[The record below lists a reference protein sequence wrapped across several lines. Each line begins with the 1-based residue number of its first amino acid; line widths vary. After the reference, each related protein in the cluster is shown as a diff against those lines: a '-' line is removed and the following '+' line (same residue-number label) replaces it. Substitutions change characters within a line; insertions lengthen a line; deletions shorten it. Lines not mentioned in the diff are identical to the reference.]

1 MLVVKVF
8 QLFIMKNNVL
18 TASRMNAEMS
28 CSRKH
33 YWGNE
38 VGLTKTEVGVALR
51 IGSAWARAMEARWHG
66 KTYEQALIEAIPDG
80 IELNAYDCAVVSA
93 LLAAYYEVY
102 GANEKVGKLHP
113 EVEIVPRK
121 LGVGDF
127 IVRGKLDGLGSL
139 KDGRSVIIESK
150 TTSARLD
157 ASSDYWLRLSFN
169 LQVYQ
174 YLSEARQ
181 MGWDVAVIFYDVTR
195 KPMIRPCEINNLD
208 QKGLKIVVDKNG
220 KRIYATKKIKTG
232 KGKTARVREVEDRN
246 KPRQSA
252 DVSKG
257 WAVKSHTETPDEYCD
272 RVYKDALAR
281 PDFYFARREIPVIDQ
296 QLVAFELQREAI
308 ARRILR
314 QREDEEG
321 LVNPEDAWP
330 RNVSEHTCN
339 FCSYKSFCLSNI
351 HPNINNPPEG
361 FVIRD
366 HNPELERIELCES
379 DSQNASA
386 A

>member
-1 MLVVKVF
+1 MNR
-8 QLFIMKNNVL
+8 NNVL

-38 VGLTKTEVGVALR
+38 IGLTKIEVGVALR

-66 KTYEQALIEAIPDG
+66 KTYEQALVEAIPDG
-80 IELNAYDCAVVSA
+80 IDLNAYDCATVSA

-102 GANEKVGKLHP
+102 GCNEKVGKLHP
-113 EVEIVPRK
+113 EVEIPPRK

-174 YLSEARQ
+174 YIVEARQ
-181 MGWDVAVIFYDVTR
+181 MGWDIQAVFYDVTR
-195 KPMIRPCEINNLD
+195 KPMIRPCEVNDLD
-208 QKGLKIVVDKNG
+208 QHGRKIVIDANK
-220 KRIYATKKIKTG
+220 KRIYNTKQVKVKVG
-232 KGKTARVREVEDRN
+232 KGKRAKVEVREVENRD
-246 KPRQSA
+246 KPRQSG
-252 DVSKG
+252 DESKG
-257 WAVKSHTETPDEYCD
+257 WIVKSHTETPDEYCD

-308 ARRILR
+308 AKRILH
-314 QREDEEG
+314 QRENEAG

-339 FCSYKSFCLSNI
+339 FCSFKLFCLSNI
-351 HPNINNPPEG
+351 HPNINNPLEG

-366 HNPELERIELCES
+366 HNPELERIEPCES
-379 DSQNASA
+379 DSQNESVA
-386 A
+386 

>member
-1 MLVVKVF
+1 
-8 QLFIMKNNVL
+8 
-18 TASRMNAEMS
+18 MNAEIS

-38 VGLTKTEVGVALR
+38 IGLTKTEVGVALR

-80 IELNAYDCAVVSA
+80 IELNAYDCAIVSA

-102 GANEKVGKLHP
+102 GRNEKVGKLHP
-113 EVEIVPRK
+113 EVEITPRE

-169 LQVYQ
+169 LQVLQ

-181 MGWDVAVIFYDVTR
+181 MGWDIAVIFYDVTR
-195 KPMIRPCEINNLD
+195 KPMIRPCEINSLD
-208 QKGLKIVVDKNG
+208 SKGLKIVIDKNG
-220 KRIYATKKIKTG
+220 KRIYKTKKVTLATKVGKKKGVAKKIVK
-232 KGKTARVREVEDRN
+232 EVEDLN
-246 KPRQSA
+246 SPRQSG
-252 DVSKG
+252 DESKG
-257 WAVKSHTETPDEYCD
+257 WFVKSHTETPDEYCD

-314 QREDEEG
+314 QRQDEEG
-321 LVNPEDAWP
+321 LVNPEDAWL

-339 FCSYKSFCLSNI
+339 FCQFKSFCLSNI

-361 FVIRD
+361 FEVRGF
-366 HNPELERIELCES
+366 NPELERTEPCES
-379 DSQNASA
+379 DSQNESVA
-386 A
+386 

>member
-1 MLVVKVF
+1 
-8 QLFIMKNNVL
+8 
-18 TASRMNAEMS
+18 MNAELS

-38 VGLTKTEVGVALR
+38 VGLTKTEVSVALR
-51 IGSAWARAMEARWHG
+51 IGSAWARAMGARWHG
-66 KTYEQALIEAIPDG
+66 KTYEEALIEAIPDG
-80 IELNAYDCAVVSA
+80 IELNAYDCATVSA
-93 LLAAYYEVY
+93 LLAAYYGVY
-102 GANEKVGKLHP
+102 GANETVGKLHP
-113 EVEIVPRK
+113 EVEIPERK
-121 LGVGDF
+121 LGIGEMT
-127 IVRGKLDGLGSL
+127 VRGKLDGLGSL

-169 LQVYQ
+169 IQVYQ
-174 YLSEARQ
+174 YLVEARR

-208 QKGLKIVVDKNG
+208 QKGMKIVVDGNG
-220 KRIYATKKIKTG
+220 KRVYNTKRVKVSKAKRVT
-232 KGKTARVREVEDRN
+232 KDEKVREVDN
-246 KPRQSA
+246 LDKPRQSG
-252 DVSKG
+252 DESKG
-257 WAVKSHTETPDEYCD
+257 WTVKSHTETPDEYCD

-281 PDFYFARREIPVIDQ
+281 PDFYFSRREIPVIDQ

-314 QREDEEG
+314 QREDEDG

-351 HPNINNPPEG
+351 HPNINQPPEG

-366 HNPELERIELCES
+366 HNPELERIEPCES
-379 DSQNASA
+379 NISVA
-386 A
+386 